1 MRCLGQ
7 TCEGNVSLH
16 PAPSFGLI
24 LILPTESASL
34 SPVHAQPE
42 PSADL
47 LFASLGWEKSPF
59 TLSSSSLVDILGLL
73 KAMKLLKLASSGE
86 DIEK

>member
-16 PAPSFGLI
+16 PAPSFGLTP
-24 LILPTESASL
+24 ILPTESASP
-34 SPVHAQPE
+34 SPEHTQPE
-42 PSADL
+42 PSVDL
-47 LFASLGWEKSPF
+47 QFASLDWGNSPL
-59 TLSSSSLVDILGLL
+59 TLSFSSLVDISGSP
-73 KAMKLLKLASSGE
+73 KAMKLPKLASSGE